1 MEHVVSTYR
10 SIGVV
15 FLIVLVGADG
25 DLGQIPRYVR
35 EGGHPLF
42 VLHTAGGKRK
52 EGGRGEIKSLL
63 MKSNLKL
70 EGKQSEEICISRS
83 RRDSSQVLCI
93 FIDNKADKQRPRQRF
108 VGVTATP
115 PAGNLP
121 LL

>member
-1 MEHVVSTYR
+1 MEEEGR
-10 SIGVV
+10 
-15 FLIVLVGADG
+15 
-25 DLGQIPRYVR
+25 R
-35 EGGHPLF
+35 E
-42 VLHTAGGKRK
+42 R
-52 EGGRGEIKSLL
+52 EIKSLL

-115 PAGNLP
+115 PAGDLP